1 MRGNTR
7 SELGS
12 RKRKSKLVVVFR
24 RRNVKARR
32 TSDFSLS

>member
-12 RKRKSKLVVVFR
+12 RKSKLVVIFR
-24 RRNVKARR
+24 RRNVKVGR
-32 TSDFSLS
+32 TSDFNLS